1 MKDAQ
6 REAYMTALESN
17 HEALTGEFY
26 KGFGHDSAS
35 AETGAQ
41 DRRGRFFQAAPVP
54 QSSPA
59 GKKQKKCAGGG
70 GGDGDN
76 DGDGGNDDEE
86 QTKKDKRRSALVDPN
101 RCAKVYSGFEP
112 LLQALDQQIEKAN
125 TEFASASTTCQAH
138 GTDRVF
144 TKLREGLTIRHK
156 IFCFL
161 TKSLD
166 SEECVG
172 YSRKPNKDVP
182 WTLEQELE
190 SITES
195 ELRFVPISVRE
206 MIHRNCL
213 PAKLDS
219 VFEAQT
225 NGELQDKRKEASES
239 LNAVKKIVLTLEK
252 QCKEVADAVRSK
264 AQREQ
269 SAKDKEKKAAIQ
281 AETKLTQ
288 QQQKQ
293 AEDRAKVLQ
302 EQRQAAHR
310 AQAKQPPSVKLS
322 SVCVC
327 GCGDLRIWLEPPEVC
342 RR

>member
-1 MKDAQ
+1 MVESQRSKKNMKDAQ

-59 GKKQKKCAGGG
+59 GKKQKTCAG

-144 TKLREGLTIRHK
+144 TKLREGLIIRHK
-156 IFCFL
+156 IFCF
-161 TKSLD
+161 
-166 SEECVG
+166 
-172 YSRKPNKDVP
+172 
-182 WTLEQELE
+182 
-190 SITES
+190 
-195 ELRFVPISVRE
+195 
-206 MIHRNCL
+206 
-213 PAKLDS
+213 
-219 VFEAQT
+219 
-225 NGELQDKRKEASES
+225 
-239 LNAVKKIVLTLEK
+239 
-252 QCKEVADAVRSK
+252 
-264 AQREQ
+264 
-269 SAKDKEKKAAIQ
+269 
-281 AETKLTQ
+281 
-288 QQQKQ
+288 
-293 AEDRAKVLQ
+293 
-302 EQRQAAHR
+302 
-310 AQAKQPPSVKLS
+310 
-322 SVCVC
+322 
-327 GCGDLRIWLEPPEVC
+327 
-342 RR
+342 